1 MGGSTS
7 EVSSATGVS
16 RATEDAI
23 KQDIDTTI
31 INDMLYE
38 SVTNNESVNENT
50 MENIQNLELNVKR
63 NIGCNIETDQT
74 INPGFMASTDQIV
87 DSFQS
92 VTDGITT
99 NLMDQAKAAI
109 QKQADLGNISDADI
123 SDINQTVKNRI
134 ENEVK
139 SVMETNNITKTINDA
154 VNVQG
159 QKINIGETI
168 FTGGEQLSFRQN
180 ITADLAAQ
188 AISKKILKKLAST
201 EEMTDIAMEGL
212 FDEDEDELAAASEES
227 SGRGPL
233 FYGLIIGGVLLI
245 LIVVIILL
253 TRKKKIPNVQVQHY
267 E

>member
-7 EVSSATGVS
+7 EVS
-16 RATEDAI
+16 RATEEAI
-23 KQDIDTTI
+23 TQDIDTTI

-168 FTGGEQLSFRQN
+168 CTGGEQLSFRQN

-212 FDEDEDELAAASEES
+212 FDEDEDELAASKEGT
-227 SGRGPL
+227 GRGPL

-245 LIVVIILL
+245 LIVIFLL
-253 TRKKKIPNVQVQHY
+253 TRKEKIPNVQVQQ
-267 E
+267 